1 MAGVSVVAVVVELEV
16 IVRSLWWVVS
26 VQPLLMMLVV
36 VSVVLSFVLHLN

>member
-1 MAGVSVVAVVVELEV
+1 MVAVVVELEV